1 MIMGGFTHL
10 VSTAL
15 LIASAIGVAIVV
27 LQVFMLARHLLRP
40 APVPRARPPISIL
53 KPLCGLDDE
62 LADNLAVFAA
72 LPYPDYEVLL
82 GVASAADPAYAVA
95 AEAARRWPAR
105 FRVVIQRGAPGLNP
119 KVNQLLGLASEA
131 RADILVV
138 SDSNTRVP
146 PGYLDEIAAHL
157 EDPTV
162 GLVTHAIAG
171 SGEERGRAAPTTASF
186 SASFSSTWGA
196 RLDNLHITGTMST
209 GFVAASALCGKT
221 YVVGKSMA
229 VRREDLEAVGGLD
242 VVKDVLAEDFVLG
255 RLIPE
260 ALGKRVVLGRAV
272 VECITVRRSLTAFA
286 SRYAR
291 WSVMQRQCAGL
302 TPYLGLLLLNPVLLA
317 TCALVLA
324 PSRLVAA
331 GWAVCALIRA
341 LADSFAGRLARG
353 RAFGVRSLLL
363 VPLKELLTGAAWL
376 HGLVSRSIVWR
387 SNHLIVGR
395 GSALSLVPASARWRA
410 RSFVAARLRVRRA
423 RA

>member
-1 MIMGGFTHL
+1 MSGFAHL
-10 VSTAL
+10 ASMAL

-27 LQVFMLARHLLRP
+27 LQVIMLARHLSRP
-40 APVPRARPPISIL
+40 APTPRARPPISIL

-72 LPYPDYEVLL
+72 LPYPDYEVVL
-82 GVASAADPAYAVA
+82 GIASASDPAYAVA
-95 AEAARRWPAR
+95 AEAARRWPAC

-119 KVNQLLGLASEA
+119 KVNQLLGLTAAA
-131 RADILVV
+131 RAEILVV

-146 PGYLDEIAAHL
+146 PGYLDEIAAYL

-171 SGEERGRAAPTTASF
+171 SGEERVGASPPTRS
-186 SASFSSTWGA
+186 WGA
-196 RLDNLHITGTMST
+196 RLDNLHITGTMSP
-209 GFVAASALCGKT
+209 GFVAASALCGKS

-229 VRREDLEAVGGLD
+229 MRRADLQALGGLD

-255 RLIPE
+255 RLIPQ

-272 VECITVRRSLTAFA
+272 VECITVRRSLAAFA

-302 TPYLGLLLLNPVLLA
+302 APYLGLLLLNPVLLS
-317 TCALVLA
+317 ALALALA
-324 PSRLVAA
+324 PSRMAAA
-331 GWAVCALIRA
+331 GLGLCALTRA
-341 LADSFAGRLARG
+341 LVDSIAGRLARG

-363 VPLKELLTGAAWL
+363 VPVKELLTGAAWL
-376 HGLVSRSIVWR
+376 HGLFSRSIVWR

-395 GSALSLVPASARWRA
+395 GSVLSLARAAAPWSA
-410 RSFVAARLRVRRA
+410 RSFVPERLRVRRA